1 MEKVCIVFHIL
12 AIVYYKRLHKFLSVS
27 FLRLPPKNESRQ
39 FAGGFFMGWL
49 KSHTRLNHFLS
60 YRGLINQPARYG
72 AVLCNRMPP
81 RPKLKG
87 YKMQN
92 KQIIKQIKDAVKVIG
107 STLGPNGK
115 LVSIT
120 TENPNTHT
128 AETIL
133 TKDGYKVSQSI
144 KDTSAG
150 ANFVRQVCKRQVR
163 EVGDGTTSVAVLL
176 AHLVDYSL
184 DDLLTLQRY
193 EEPLKE
199 YLNKVAVKKIDKE
212 SLFNLAMVSSNG
224 DVKISDTVATVVGK
238 NGKDGHYIVEERD
251 QDGITSEQIKGY
263 VLDSGY
269 SNQAFVN
276 TKTGVEMINPVILI
290 KDYMSL
296 SDIAKGA
303 TQAIQENRPFLCVGQ
318 CDEQALASLVDNHI
332 KGVGQF
338 CNIAL
343 SAIGNKR
350 ADLVADLS
358 VLAPHITKVHITRR
372 MATFE
377 YEESDDTKQLC
388 KAIENESKTLSGSE
402 KAWCKERLAR
412 LESKIAKIYVGAETT
427 AQMVEIKDRLED
439 AILAVMQGFDGFVP
453 GAGKALS
460 DFAPTRH
467 KVWNVIR
474 KKVGIKDVPASV
486 IEPAN
491 LVYQVYKTAVEQAIL
506 IKRTCYAI

>member
-1 MEKVCIVFHIL
+1 
-12 AIVYYKRLHKFLSVS
+12 
-27 FLRLPPKNESRQ
+27 
-39 FAGGFFMGWL
+39 
-49 KSHTRLNHFLS
+49 
-60 YRGLINQPARYG
+60 
-72 AVLCNRMPP
+72 
-81 RPKLKG
+81 
-87 YKMQN
+87 MQN
-92 KQIIKQIKDAVKVIG
+92 KQIIKQIKGAVKIIG
-107 STLGPNGK
+107 STLGPDGK
-115 LVSIT
+115 LVAIT
-120 TENPNTHT
+120 TENPNTH
-128 AETIL
+128 ASETIL

-184 DDLLTLQRY
+184 KDLFALQQL
-193 EEPLKE
+193 EKPLKD
-199 YLNKVAVKKIDKE
+199 YLEKVAVKKIDKE

-276 TKTGVEMINPVILI
+276 TKTGVEMVNPVVFI

-296 SDIAKGA
+296 SDIAPVA
-303 TQAIQENRPFLCVGQ
+303 SQAMQENRPFLCIGQ

-343 SAIGNKR
+343 SAVGNKR
-350 ADLVADLS
+350 ADLVADLT
-358 VLAPHITKVHITRR
+358 VLAPNVNKVHITRH

-377 YEESDDTKQLC
+377 YDESDETKQLA
-388 KAIENESKTLSGSE
+388 KAIENESKTLSGAE

-439 AILAVMQGFDGFVP
+439 AILAVMQGFDGYVK
-453 GAGKALS
+453 GAGQALAEFS
-460 DFAPTRH
+460 PTRH
-467 KVWNVIR
+467 KVWKVIR
-474 KKVGIKDVPASV
+474 NAVGIKDVPATV

-491 LVYQVYKTAVEQAIL
+491 LVYQVFKTAVEQAIL
-506 IKRTCYAI
+506 IKRTCHAI

>member
-1 MEKVCIVFHIL
+1 
-12 AIVYYKRLHKFLSVS
+12 
-27 FLRLPPKNESRQ
+27 
-39 FAGGFFMGWL
+39 
-49 KSHTRLNHFLS
+49 
-60 YRGLINQPARYG
+60 
-72 AVLCNRMPP
+72 
-81 RPKLKG
+81 
-87 YKMQN
+87 MQN
-92 KQIIKQIKDAVKVIG
+92 KQIIKQIKDAVKIIG

-115 LVSIT
+115 LVAIT
-120 TENPNTHT
+120 NENPNTHIS
-128 AETIL
+128 ETIL
-133 TKDGYKVSQSI
+133 TKDGYKVSQNI

-176 AHLVDYSL
+176 SHLIDYSL
-184 DDLLTLQRY
+184 NDLWVLQKL
-193 EEPLKE
+193 EQPLKE
-199 YLNKVAVKKIDKE
+199 YLESVAIKKIDKE

-238 NGKDGHYIVEERD
+238 NGKDGHYIVEERE

-276 TKTGVEMINPVILI
+276 TKTGVEMVNPVVFI

-296 SDIAKGA
+296 SDIAPVA
-303 TQAIQENRPFLCVGQ
+303 SQAMQENRPFLCIGQ

-343 SAIGNKR
+343 SAVGNKR
-350 ADLVADLS
+350 ADLVADLT
-358 VLAPHITKVHITRR
+358 VLAPHINKVHITRR

-377 YEESDDTKQLC
+377 YNESTETKQLV
-388 KAIENESKTLSGSE
+388 KAIENESKTLAGSE

-427 AQMVEIKDRLED
+427 AQMVELKDRLED
-439 AILAVMQGFDGFVP
+439 AILAVMQGFDGYVP

-460 DFAPTRH
+460 DFGKTIKMYPKH
-467 KVWNVIR
+467 KARIFDVIR
-474 KKVGIKDVPASV
+474 NAVGIKHVPDNV

-506 IKRTCYAI
+506 IKRTCHAI

>member
-1 MEKVCIVFHIL
+1 
-12 AIVYYKRLHKFLSVS
+12 
-27 FLRLPPKNESRQ
+27 
-39 FAGGFFMGWL
+39 
-49 KSHTRLNHFLS
+49 
-60 YRGLINQPARYG
+60 
-72 AVLCNRMPP
+72 
-81 RPKLKG
+81 
-87 YKMQN
+87 MQN
-92 KQIIKQIKDAVKVIG
+92 KQIIKQIKDAARIIG

-120 TENPNTHT
+120 TENPNTH
-128 AETIL
+128 ASETIL

-184 DDLLTLQRY
+184 DDLLVLQSY
-193 EEPLKE
+193 EQPLKE
-199 YLNKVAVKKIDKE
+199 YLEAVAVKKIDKE
-212 SLFNLAMVSSNG
+212 SLYNMAMVSSNG
-224 DVKISDTVATVVGK
+224 DVKISDTVATVVYR

-251 QDGITSEQIKGY
+251 QDGITSEQIRGY

-276 TKTGVEMINPVILI
+276 TKTGVEMLNPVVFI
-290 KDYMSL
+290 KEYMSL
-296 SDIAKGA
+296 ADIAPVA
-303 TQAIQENRPFLCVGQ
+303 TQAMQENRPFLCIGQ

-338 CNIAL
+338 CNVTL

-350 ADLVADLS
+350 ADLIADLT

-377 YEESDDTKQLC
+377 YNETSDTKKLV
-388 KAIENESKTLSGSE
+388 KAIENDCKTLSGAE

-427 AQMVEIKDRLED
+427 AQMVELKDRLED

-453 GAGKALS
+453 GAGQAL
-460 DFAPTRH
+460 DNFAPTYH
-467 KVWNVIR
+467 KVWHVIR
-474 KKVGIKDVPASV
+474 NAVGVKNVPDTV

-506 IKRTCYAI
+506 IKRTEYAI

>member
-1 MEKVCIVFHIL
+1 
-12 AIVYYKRLHKFLSVS
+12 
-27 FLRLPPKNESRQ
+27 
-39 FAGGFFMGWL
+39 
-49 KSHTRLNHFLS
+49 
-60 YRGLINQPARYG
+60 
-72 AVLCNRMPP
+72 
-81 RPKLKG
+81 
-87 YKMQN
+87 MQN

-115 LVSIT
+115 LVAIT
-120 TENPNTHT
+120 TENPN
-128 AETIL
+128 AQVSETIL

-176 AHLVDYSL
+176 SHLVDYSL
-184 DDLLTLQRY
+184 KDLYALKEL
-193 EEPLKE
+193 EKPLKE
-199 YLNKVAVKKIDKE
+199 YLERTAVKKIDKD

-224 DVKISDTVATVVGK
+224 DVKISETVANVVGK
-238 NGKDGHYIVEERD
+238 NGKDGHYIVEERE

-276 TKTGVEMINPVILI
+276 TKTGVEMISPVVLI
-290 KDYMSL
+290 KDYISL
-296 SDIAKGA
+296 SDIAPFA
-303 TQAIQENRPFLCVGQ
+303 TKAIQSGKPFLCIGQ

-332 KGVGQF
+332 KGIGQF
-338 CNIAL
+338 CNISL
-343 SAIGNKR
+343 SAVGNKR
-350 ADLVADLS
+350 ADLVADLT
-358 VLAPHITKVHITRR
+358 VIAPYITKVHITRR

-377 YEESDDTKQLC
+377 YAENADTKNLV
-388 KAIENESKTLSGSE
+388 KAIENESKTLSGIE

-427 AQMVEIKDRLED
+427 AQMVELKDRLED
-439 AILAVMQGFDGFVP
+439 AILAVMQGFDGYVP
-453 GAGKALS
+453 GAGRALK

-467 KVWNVIR
+467 KVWSVISDALA
-474 KKVGIKDVPASV
+474 IKEVPDNV

-506 IKRTCYAI
+506 IKRTCHAI

>member
-1 MEKVCIVFHIL
+1 
-12 AIVYYKRLHKFLSVS
+12 
-27 FLRLPPKNESRQ
+27 
-39 FAGGFFMGWL
+39 
-49 KSHTRLNHFLS
+49 
-60 YRGLINQPARYG
+60 
-72 AVLCNRMPP
+72 
-81 RPKLKG
+81 
-87 YKMQN
+87 MQN
-92 KQIIKQIKDAVKVIG
+92 KQIIKQIKGAVKVIG

-115 LVSIT
+115 LVAIT
-120 TENPNTHT
+120 TENPNTH
-128 AETIL
+128 ASETIL

-184 DDLLTLQRY
+184 KDLFALQQL
-193 EEPLKE
+193 EKPLKE
-199 YLNKVAVKKIDKE
+199 YLEKVAVKKIDKE

-238 NGKDGHYIVEERD
+238 NGKDGHYIVEERS

-269 SNQAFVN
+269 TNQAFVN
-276 TKTGVEMINPVILI
+276 TKTGVEMIDPVVLVKEYISLNDISEIAGAAI
-290 KDYMSL
+290 K
-296 SDIAKGA
+296 AGK
-303 TQAIQENRPFLCVGQ
+303 PFLCIGQ
-318 CDEQALASLVDNHI
+318 CDEQALASLVANHLA
-332 KGVGQF
+332 GAGQF
-338 CNIAL
+338 CNVTFPV
-343 SAIGNKR
+343 IGNKR
-350 ADLVADLS
+350 ADLDADLKA
-358 VLAPHITKVHITRR
+358 LAPHIKKAHITRH

-377 YEESDDTKQLC
+377 YDDNNDIKTLC
-388 KAIENESKTLSGSE
+388 KAIENECKTLSGAE

-427 AQMVEIKDRLED
+427 AQMVELKDRLED
-439 AILAVMQGFDGFVP
+439 AILAVIQGFDGYVP

-467 KVWNVIR
+467 KVWKVIR
-474 KKVGIKDVPASV
+474 NAVGIKDVPATV

-491 LVYQVYKTAVEQAIL
+491 LVYQVFKTAVEQAIL
-506 IKRTCYAI
+506 IKRTHYAI